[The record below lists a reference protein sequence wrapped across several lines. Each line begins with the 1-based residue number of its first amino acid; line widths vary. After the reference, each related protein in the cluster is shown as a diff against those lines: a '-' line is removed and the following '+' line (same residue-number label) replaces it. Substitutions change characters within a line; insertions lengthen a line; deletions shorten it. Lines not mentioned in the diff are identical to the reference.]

1 MSIDGST
8 QATVVLVM
16 HVIILFITLF
26 NLFFILR
33 IFATVR
39 DFFKQIK
46 TTNRTKMN
54 DETETTPESTQEEK
68 EEQTAVV
75 ENPEG
80 FCPTAGTLGKGMPC
94 VTICP

>member
-1 MSIDGST
+1 
-8 QATVVLVM
+8 
-16 HVIILFITLF
+16 
-26 NLFFILR
+26 
-33 IFATVR
+33 
-39 DFFKQIK
+39 
-46 TTNRTKMN
+46 MN